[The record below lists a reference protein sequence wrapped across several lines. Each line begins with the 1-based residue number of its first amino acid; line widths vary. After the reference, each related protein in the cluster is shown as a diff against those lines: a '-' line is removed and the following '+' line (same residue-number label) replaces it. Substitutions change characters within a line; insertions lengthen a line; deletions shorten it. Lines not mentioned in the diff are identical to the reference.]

1 MMSYQYY
8 IVNNESVC
16 DRHGGGPANSHF
28 TISAAPFVESNSDN
42 VQIFQ
47 MLKDNYFS
55 MITSTDSF
63 VEFYIVAINN
73 TMSNHENKQ
82 HILDY
87 FNSSDISH
95 IDGLKQKHSI
105 ITIMQFHGKICEHIK
120 NDSLLLP
127 TDKNYNSIY
136 KDNNITNYLNNV
148 KLSFMLNDIVENKD
162 NKIKQSKYVSNPWFE
177 IEPHILEQILKN
189 D

>member
-1 MMSYQYY
+1 MSYKYY
-8 IVNNESVC
+8 IVNNESVSI
-16 DRHGGGPANSHF
+16 RHGGGPANSHF
-28 TISAAPFVESNSDN
+28 TISGAPFVESNSDN

-47 MLKDNYFS
+47 MLKDSYFS

-63 VEFYIVAINN
+63 VEFYIVAIND

-105 ITIMQFHGKICEHIK
+105 ITIMQFTGRISEHIK
-120 NDSLLLP
+120 NDSLMLP
-127 TDKNYNSIY
+127 SDKNYNSIY
-136 KDNNITNYLNNV
+136 KVNNIKNCLNNI

-162 NKIKQSKYVSNPWFE
+162 NKIKKSKYVSNPCFE
-177 IEPHILEQILKN
+177 IEQHILEHILKN